1 MLLISRGAD
10 AANAVTTGEDMP
22 QIVVRFMDDEI
33 MEGEA
38 PDLNFDQPD
47 FVLRVAD
54 PTSNNEHA
62 LIPLGSVK
70 RISMSNA
77 PVDDELR
84 RRAIRKV
91 AIRFQDGEVLK
102 GYLNGSL
109 QHGRYGLTVDLFS
122 MDRTRKETIGIPY
135 SAIKALFYLKSWDS
149 RPPEFGGE
157 SDTYLEQRL
166 SSPLVDLLGGMNQL
180 ARMRDQGTITEE
192 EFQRKRRQI
201 LDNM

>member
-1 MLLISRGAD
+1 MA
-10 AANAVTTGEDMP
+10 TGEDMP

-47 FVLRVAD
+47 FVLQVAD
-54 PTSNNEHA
+54 PASNNEHA

-70 RISMSNA
+70 RISMA
-77 PVDDELR
+77 TTPVDDTLR
-84 RRAIRKV
+84 RRATRKV

-109 QHGRYGLTVDLFS
+109 QHARYGLTVDLFS

-157 SDTYLEQRL
+157 SDAYLEQRL

-180 ARMRDQGTITEE
+180 AKMRERGAITEA
-192 EFQRKRRQI
+192 EFQKKRRQI